1 MVEYFI
7 NLKMT
12 LTDSRSSINSEQKK
26 YEEKHARHMVIKL
39 LKTSNTEKKIL
50 KVDRMRA
57 AFLSETRQARRHR
70 NNNIKIL
77 KNKNCQPRF

>member
-39 LKTSNTEKKIL
+39 LKTSNTEKKNL
-50 KVDRMRA
+50 KSRQDESS
-57 AFLSETRQARRHR
+57 FLVR
-70 NNNIKIL
+70 NHASQKAL
-77 KNKNCQPRF
+77 EQQH